1 MMAKAKAK
9 EANVFTLAFLDV
21 MSCGFGAVILL
32 YIVVLQYNQ
41 ESQIQVVVP
50 EVSNTKE
57 KIKKLKLQISERST
71 EKEQKQK
78 IIRNMLLTDKD
89 NDLSIDTLE
98 NQIAKLQK
106 ENELKK
112 MQTDK
117 LKIELE
123 LINSKKSFFE
133 DEDAEDRAMYTAML
147 SQTGGYEEVLT
158 GIRLGGKHTLI
169 LLDASASMLADNLVN
184 IIRRRNMADN
194 EKILSEKWQRGI
206 FFVQWIM
213 EKITENGSF
222 HVAYFNETARPA
234 IPGTEGEWISGSDVT
249 GFSSVQENLKKVVPK
264 GGTSLVNALSVISSL
279 SPKPDNV
286 YLIVDGLPTMGKR
299 TPKSYTVSS
308 EERRRFFLKGIEVL
322 DQNSPPINV
331 ILFPMEADPYAP
343 FEYWNLATQT
353 GGGFMQPQKDW
364 PR

>member
-1 MMAKAKAK
+1 
-9 EANVFTLAFLDV
+9 
-21 MSCGFGAVILL
+21 
-32 YIVVLQYNQ
+32 
-41 ESQIQVVVP
+41 
-50 EVSNTKE
+50 
-57 KIKKLKLQISERST
+57 
-71 EKEQKQK
+71 
-78 IIRNMLLTDKD
+78 
-89 NDLSIDTLE
+89 
-98 NQIAKLQK
+98 
-106 ENELKK
+106 
-112 MQTDK
+112 
-117 LKIELE
+117 
-123 LINSKKSFFE
+123 
-133 DEDAEDRAMYTAML
+133 
-147 SQTGGYEEVLT
+147 
-158 GIRLGGKHTLI
+158 
-169 LLDASASMLADNLVN
+169 
-184 IIRRRNMADN
+184 MADN